1 MADTDPVQNKWDVLG
16 KRVVNTIPGYGPG
29 VITCV
34 EITKELETL
43 VKITYDNGKISSRLF
58 SLDRC
63 LKNQTV
69 YFEPECDAEE
79 KRQIY
84 TFLTEER
91 EVRHLV
97 HFTPDSNLRSILMHG
112 IMPRELLSENGIH
125 ADTPDGYRLDKRLD
139 YSSFSIS
146 FPNYQIFYSKRN
158 TTDYSYVVLL
168 VDPKIILALPLDKIS
183 YLPQNAASSS
193 MRKVEEYTGL
203 AAVQAL
209 FPERMRYG
217 NKEYSREQFNL
228 PPNLTTNPQAE
239 VFIGSTVR
247 PGFIRSIITIDS
259 AHAAKVQK
267 DIQMIKSY
275 SSIVLID
282 DSYFTQRS
290 DWSFWKKQPD
300 KDGE

>member
-1 MADTDPVQNKWDVLG
+1 
-16 KRVVNTIPGYGPG
+16 
-29 VITCV
+29 
-34 EITKELETL
+34 
-43 VKITYDNGKISSRLF
+43 
-58 SLDRC
+58 
-63 LKNQTV
+63 
-69 YFEPECDAEE
+69 
-79 KRQIY
+79 
-84 TFLTEER
+84 
-91 EVRHLV
+91 
-97 HFTPDSNLRSILMHG
+97 
-112 IMPRELLSENGIH
+112 
-125 ADTPDGYRLDKRLD
+125 
-139 YSSFSIS
+139 
-146 FPNYQIFYSKRN
+146 
-158 TTDYSYVVLL
+158 
-168 VDPKIILALPLDKIS
+168 
-183 YLPQNAASSS
+183 
-193 MRKVEEYTGL
+193 
-203 AAVQAL
+203 VQAL